1 EPTVT
6 DTDLARQLGLEFL
19 ALGPEDPLARI
30 HGGEHGLLD
39 LVIDRRTGQR
49 NRHDLAPE
57 RMSTKAAVLAAVIE
71 QRLARSVAG
80 VFNQSDENRV
90 IALDVPGHR
99 AALELRQRA
108 LDQRHAV
115 TAQAVRHAVEF
126 VEARRREAAR
136 DLFVTVAQEVDG
148 EVPAVAQRRIAL

>member
-1 EPTVT
+1 
-6 DTDLARQLGLEFL
+6 
-19 ALGPEDPLARI
+19 
-30 HGGEHGLLD
+30 
-39 LVIDRRTGQR
+39 
-49 NRHDLAPE
+49 
-57 RMSTKAAVLAAVIE
+57 M
-71 QRLARSVAG
+71 
-80 VFNQSDENRV
+80 

-115 TAQAVRHAVEF
+115 AAQAVRHAVEF